1 MTQASS
7 SSSPSSSS
15 QPAPS
20 PFAYTLQPP
29 VYEYEYDSAWP
40 SPSPPEIT
48 TAHDSFDYFFPQ
60 LQPRVTPT
68 SERSGFSLSPVTPPP
83 VSSPPADWHSPEH
96 LDHHYNLEALHYA
109 SGDTTNLWQQ
119 SSLSEE
125 VKRLSPRRPDFP
137 GSDRDDAVDQTPSSS
152 SYIMQQPTYQ
162 QDQYSST
169 SLQPTGY
176 PSMASIYPTGLGSN
190 FPDFNA
196 YNPHYPAQPYA
207 TPFPT
212 SEPATDPWQRNDLG
226 HVGPQEFAQA
236 LLAYRHIQ
244 AAIPHIRPADHQGP
258 SASGQPYR
266 SIVDCANTA
275 ADYLS
280 GRLQVAPAAGAMRAA
295 ASRPSGGAPEPKRAR
310 ASNGDKD
317 RPATY
322 CRGCGATETPE
333 WRRGPLGPR
342 TLCNACGL
350 VHMKMLRKKK
360 KAEEKAAQA
369 AASAKG

>member
-1 MTQASS
+1 MTQTCS
-7 SSSPSSSS
+7 SSSPPTSSSSS

-20 PFAYTLQPP
+20 AFTYTLQPP
-29 VYEYEYDSAWP
+29 SYESGWH
-40 SPSPPEIT
+40 SPSFDWT
-48 TAHDSFDYFFPQ
+48 THDS
-60 LQPRVTPT
+60 LQQPPHVTPS
-68 SERSGFSLSPVTPPP
+68 SERSYFSLSPVTPPP
-83 VSSPPADWHSPEH
+83 VSSPPEWTTSSQLNGWPDIKLEPLHSAE
-96 LDHHYNLEALHYA
+96 
-109 SGDTTNLWQQ
+109 GDTSNLWQT

-125 VKRLSPRRPDFP
+125 VKRLSPRRPDFS
-137 GSDRDDAVDQTPSSS
+137 GNDRDDAAVDQTPSSS
-152 SYIMQQPTYQ
+152 SYIMQQQSTYQ
-162 QDQYSST
+162 QDQYAPPG
-169 SLQPTGY
+169 LQPTGY
-176 PSMASIYPTGLGSN
+176 PSMTSIYPTGLGSN

-212 SEPATDPWQRNDLG
+212 GEPATDPWQRNDLG

-266 SIVDCANTA
+266 SIVDCANSA

-280 GRLQVAPAAGAMRAA
+280 GRIQVAPAGGPMRAA

-310 ASNGDKD
+310 ASNGGEKE

-369 AASAKG
+369 AANAKG